1 MVLTN
6 SDTLLVGTAAGL
18 YRLTGG
24 GGNVAL
30 TLNGVIS
37 DLKLDTGSNVVY
49 AAVAGSGIF
58 KSTDAGVT
66 FSQTPFFSAG
76 SNGLPRGLGF
86 GGIVF
91 AQSTNPTGNTFYA
104 TAILTTGQPLS
115 FCGGPFSNP
124 TVGLYK
130 STDGGQTWSE
140 IKQGPEVIVS
150 LLTQG
155 VGNQTLGY
163 AMTLGV
169 DPQDSQAFYFG
180 LRGLYAAT
188 DGGASGLRDNQNPL
202 INGRPN
208 PCPPTQ
214 DNRID
219 NNKGHADHHAMAFSP
234 ASHFSG
240 KPTRVYLGNDGG
252 LISTA
257 DMGKSY
263 SYLNSGLS
271 TVLMNWLD
279 IGRRSQ
285 ANNAF
290 SYGTAQ
296 DNGLFS
302 HTPAQA
308 GIDWIQG
315 KDSDGKAVAV
325 DPLNPKHALGFDS
338 QSFYT
343 TTDGQNWTSSSQLPV
358 VWRLSSSTQ
367 WEKRIRGERNAVVS
381 EHG

>member
-1 MVLTN
+1 
-6 SDTLLVGTAAGL
+6 
-18 YRLTGG
+18 
-24 GGNVAL
+24 
-30 TLNGVIS
+30 
-37 DLKLDTGSNVVY
+37 
-49 AAVAGSGIF
+49 
-58 KSTDAGVT
+58 
-66 FSQTPFFSAG
+66 
-76 SNGLPRGLGF
+76 
-86 GGIVF
+86 
-91 AQSTNPTGNTFYA
+91 
-104 TAILTTGQPLS
+104 
-115 FCGGPFSNP
+115 
-124 TVGLYK
+124 VGLYK

-219 NNKGHADHHAMAFSP
+219 NNKGHADHHAVAFSP
-234 ASHFSG
+234 ESHFSG
-240 KPTRVYLGNDGG
+240 KPTRVYLGSDGG

-263 SYLNSGLS
+263 SYLNAGLS

-315 KDSDGKAVAV
+315 TDSDGKAVAV

-343 TTDGQNWTSSSQLPV
+343 TTDGQNWTSSSQLPGSVAAIIFDPNGKNVYAANGTQLYRSTDNGATFSLMTTFTQNITAIGQSQSDSNTIWVGLSDGSLRLTKNALTGLATWNAPATQPVGIVGQRIAAVAVDPIDTKQV
-358 VWRLSSSTQ
+358 VAVYPGFSNVNAALSHPSTCSND
-367 WEKRIRGERNAVVS
+367 RRRSDLVRY
-381 EHG
+381 